1 LTASCTEEPFEVQSV
16 DKTSRDGLMKYA
28 FFLGCTIPARARNYE
43 LSARRVAET
52 LGIDLIETDR
62 FMCCGFPIKAAD
74 REASTLMAAYNLSLA
89 QEKGLDI
96 CSLCSSCASQLAEAA
111 HHLSQDEHEKAR
123 VNERLSEVGLTYR
136 EGPRVRHFA
145 RVLFEE
151 VGAETIRNAFKRDL
165 KGLRIAV
172 HYGCHYLK
180 PSSIHDRFDDV
191 EDPGSIE
198 ELVALTGAEVVAYSG
213 KKMCCGGPVLP
224 VDEKVALSVTKKKL
238 DSLADAGADALCLVC
253 PFCSVMYDGNQKS
266 IESEFNVTYNLPVL
280 YLTQVLGLAMG
291 FDRKALGLNMNVV
304 KTKELL
310 ERVAG

>member
-1 LTASCTEEPFEVQSV
+1 
-16 DKTSRDGLMKYA
+16 MKYA

-52 LGIDLIETDR
+52 LGMDLIEMER

-74 REASTLMAAYNLSLA
+74 RDAATLMAAYNLSLA
-89 QEKGLDI
+89 HEKGLDI

-111 HHLSQDEHEKAR
+111 HHLSIDDDEKTR
-123 VNERLSEVGLTYR
+123 VNERLSAVGLTYK

-151 VGAETIRNAFKRDL
+151 VGAEAIKPHLKKDL
-165 KGLRIAV
+165 GGLKIAV

-180 PSSIHDRFDDV
+180 PSSIHDHFDDV
-191 EDPGSIE
+191 EDPRSLE
-198 ELVALTGAEVVAYSG
+198 ELVALTGAEVVDYPG

-224 VDEKVALSVTKKKL
+224 VDEKLALSVTKKKL
-238 DSLADAGADALCLVC
+238 DTLVEAKADALCLVC

-266 IESEFNVTYNLPVL
+266 IEAEFNATYNLPVL

-291 FDRKALGLNMNVV
+291 FDVKELGLNMNVV
-304 KTKELL
+304 KTKEV
-310 ERVAG
+310 VARIGL